1 MKKEISYCPISKDYY
16 LLMKDLLGTKGI
28 QRVLM
33 AVCDDFFG
41 IEGEPEFEFEDRN
54 EDTFYQHLLDWA
66 DKKYGAWY
74 RGKKNFI
81 ESNPK
86 KNKEKESK

>member
-1 MKKEISYCPISKDYY
+1 MKQQISYCPISRDYY
-16 LLMKDLLGTKGI
+16 FLMRDMLGTDGV

-41 IEGEPEFEFEDRN
+41 IGGEPEFEFEN
-54 EDTFYQHLLDWA
+54 KSEDTFYEHFLDWA
-66 DKKYGAWY
+66 NEKKNAWY

-81 ESNPK
+81 ENNPRK
-86 KNKEKESK
+86 KV